1 MSHSLHSTVPTLVEV
16 ALVLGVLGWR
26 FDAGYVWIT
35 LSALV
40 LYIVFTV
47 QPWHHNIGRAILRAP
62 KVCFF
67 DTGLVRGDEG
77 VRFENAVAT
86 CVGYNNHSS

>member
-1 MSHSLHSTVPTLVEV
+1 M
-16 ALVLGVLGWR
+16 
-26 FDAGYVWIT
+26 
-35 LSALV
+35 
-40 LYIVFTV
+40 FTV